1 MFNHSDES
9 IIQWFIN
16 LESTCQ
22 KRIFDKSNEWF
33 QNPLELTDIES
44 AFSSP
49 IKVYKSCKYYLLR
62 SNIKTNYLNGNPM
75 IKIFNEN
82 EENVNVED
90 INAETNFISILEI
103 QGIKFTTRN
112 FQIEVEVKQIMTMNV
127 DIIFENCLIKKHH
140 HNSGLIQ
147 DVNEDTEAVGVTE
160 VTDNIKKDIKNNDIV
175 DLEEVPEIV
184 FDDDDNTDDTS
195 TNNISENILNDIIE
209 NSKSNNN
216 DSLGIVSVLSNT
228 TNEANKSNSKDMFDN
243 SKNTSIEST
252 DELDELNEITLDI
265 EELLL
270 ENTNTLEIPV
280 IKLKK
285 PNEVYYDLFN
295 KAKSKA
301 REAKKL
307 AIQSYLEAKKIK
319 ETYLLE
325 DVDLSEE
332 EDEDNF

>member
-22 KRIFDKSNEWF
+22 KRIYDKSNEWF

-62 SNIKTNYLNGNPM
+62 SNIKTNYLNGNPI

-82 EENVNVED
+82 EENINVED

-127 DIIFENCLIKKHH
+127 DIIFENCLIKKHS
-140 HNSGLIQ
+140 NNVELIQ
-147 DVNEDTEAVGVTE
+147 ETKNNKLADDGIDEIEVVKGPLALGDTVIAVDDMNSNLEEITEHVFHNDDDEDDNVDNED
-160 VTDNIKKDIKNNDIV
+160 N
-175 DLEEVPEIV
+175 L
-184 FDDDDNTDDTS
+184 
-195 TNNISENILNDIIE
+195 TNSIADNILNDIIE
-209 NSKSNNN
+209 NSKSNTN
-216 DSLGIVSVLSNT
+216 DTLGIVTNGPNNSNELTIDSSSLKST
-228 TNEANKSNSKDMFDN
+228 TLDHLDHLDHL
-243 SKNTSIEST
+243 
-252 DELDELNEITLDI
+252 DELDDLNEITLDI
-265 EELLL
+265 EELLP

-295 KAKSKA
+295 KAKIKA
-301 REAKKL
+301 KEAKKM
-307 AIQSYLEAKKIK
+307 AIQSYLEAKK
-319 ETYLLE
+319 
-325 DVDLSEE
+325 
-332 EDEDNF
+332 